1 MSGLR
6 SREKGR
12 RAEIELFKFL
22 SDELGIECR
31 RNVDQSRNGGAD
43 GLDIPGFS
51 VEVKRHEALNRDAWW
66 EQTVRQAAERGSE
79 PVCFYRQNRKP
90 WRALLTGNGTY
101 RDVGWVDA
109 LDYIRDKLA
118 RLHGIYKEPA

>member
-1 MSGLR
+1 MGRMSR
-6 SREKGR
+6 TKGAR
-12 RAEIELFKFL
+12 GELELFAAL
-22 SDELGIECR
+22 SDELGFVVR
-31 RNVDQSRNGGAD
+31 RNVDQARNGGCD
-43 GLDIPGFS
+43 SIELPGFS
-51 VEVKRHEALNRDAWW
+51 PEVKRHEALNRDAWW
-66 EQTVRQAAERGSE
+66 EQTVRQAAQRGAE

-118 RLHGIYKEPA
+118 RLHGIYKEAR